1 MMKNLIIPLL
11 VSLVILGC
19 SNEENIT
26 FNLNSDTTIKPI
38 FNQTGEYYLNIDLEG
53 KGTYMQ

>member
-1 MMKNLIIPLL
+1 MMKNLILPLL

-53 KGTYMQ
+53 KGTYM